1 MTKFAIKKH
10 IEFLTISFAATTV
23 GYFCISWLN
32 VVLHNLTPN
41 YEYPNWNMFQNIITH
56 SHTPTYAILI
66 CILFATIIDLLQ
78 IIHWNYAHPKRTVPT
93 TTERGHFECMILFFH
108 I

>member
-10 IEFLTISFAATTV
+10 IEFLTISFAATAL

-32 VVLHNLTPN
+32 VVLHNLTQH
-41 YEYPNWNMFQNIITH
+41 YEYPDWNMFQNITTH

-66 CILFATIIDLLQ
+66 CVLFAIIIDLLQ
-78 IIHWNYAHPKRTVPT
+78 IIHWNYTHPKRTIPVAT
-93 TTERGHFECMILFFH
+93 KKKRFGCMILFFH
-108 I
+108 M